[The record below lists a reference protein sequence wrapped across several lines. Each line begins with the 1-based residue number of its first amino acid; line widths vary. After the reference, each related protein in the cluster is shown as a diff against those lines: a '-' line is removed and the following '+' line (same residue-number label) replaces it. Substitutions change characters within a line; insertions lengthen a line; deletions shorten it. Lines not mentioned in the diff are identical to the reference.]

1 MVITKSTYLNRLA
14 CKSFYVKILR
24 DYFTISYII
33 KGFVIAF
40 SLSVFIYLG
49 YFHIYLKLLN
59 SIFAILGFYLLLKA
73 NRYEYFWGGFFIGIF
88 WFYWISLSF
97 RYYHLSF
104 LVPFVI
110 IGIALIYGL
119 IFRVIAFFDN
129 IYIKA
134 ILIFSLSF
142 FSPFGFNWLKLE
154 LSLIDSYFNMQVI
167 FYVLFLAGIISLI
180 KLQKWYKLLSLLFFI
195 SSMYQPSLKIEK
207 TPLHVE
213 IIKSNINQDNKW
225 NPKFEKKLVEQNFRD
240 ILDAVT
246 KKYDLIILPES
257 AFPQYLNL
265 HPNEI
270 EKLKNISKKI
280 SIVAGGLTYQ
290 NHKIYN
296 SSYFFENGNMQIA
309 HKITLVPFGEEI
321 PLPAFLNKFINK
333 IFFNSASDYSKAKN
347 PQNFDIKGIKFRS
360 AICFEATT
368 DKLFENTP
376 KRMIAIS
383 NNAWFKPSIEPTLQH
398 LLLRFYAK
406 RYDTTIYH
414 SANGGISGIIN
425 PR

>member
-1 MVITKSTYLNRLA
+1 MI
-14 CKSFYVKILR
+14 
-24 DYFTISYII
+24 
-33 KGFVIAF
+33 
-40 SLSVFIYLG
+40 
-49 YFHIYLKLLN
+49 
-59 SIFAILGFYLLLKA
+59 GFYLLLKA
-73 NRYEYFWGGFFIGIF
+73 NKYESFWAGFFIGIF

-104 LVPFVI
+104 LIPFVI

-119 IFRVIAFFDN
+119 IFRITSIFDN
-129 IYIKA
+129 IYTKA

-154 LSLIDSYFNMQVI
+154 LSLIDSYFNTQTL
-167 FYVLFLAGIISLI
+167 FYALFLAGIVLLI
-180 KLQKWYKLLSLLFFI
+180 KLPKQYKLLSLVFFTF
-195 SSMYQPSLKIEK
+195 SLYQPSMKIEK
-207 TPLHVE
+207 IPLHIK
-213 IIKSNINQDNKW
+213 IIKSNTNQDNKW

-240 ILDAVT
+240 ILDAAS
-246 KKYDLIILPES
+246 KKYDLIVLPES

-265 HPNEI
+265 HSNEI
-270 EKLKNISKKI
+270 ERLKKISKKI
-280 SIVAGGLTYQ
+280 SIVTGGLTYQ

-296 SSYFFENGNMQIA
+296 SSYFFEDGKMQIA
-309 HKITLVPFGEEI
+309 HKVTLVPFGEEI
-321 PLPAFLNKFINK
+321 PLPAFLNKFINR
-333 IFFNSASDYSKAKN
+333 IFFNSASDYARAKD
-347 PQNFDIKGIKFRS
+347 PQNFNIKEIKFRS

-368 DKLFENTP
+368 DKLFENAP

-414 SANGGISGIIN
+414 SANGGISGVIY
-425 PR
+425 P